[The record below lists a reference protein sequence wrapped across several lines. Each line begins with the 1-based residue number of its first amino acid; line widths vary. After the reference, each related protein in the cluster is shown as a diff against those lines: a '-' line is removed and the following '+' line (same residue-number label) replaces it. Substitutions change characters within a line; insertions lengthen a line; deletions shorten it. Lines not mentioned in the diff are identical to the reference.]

1 MQLDFLAGG
10 KLPRQDG
17 LHGLGRAAT
26 PRQKVAEDLI
36 KLFRVG
42 LIDFIVQGHSKNQP
56 GEMWRR
62 WDSVDKFLRAT
73 TRPEPK
79 GQ

>member
-1 MQLDFLAGG
+1 MHVRVAERERNLLAGG

-36 KLFRVG
+36 KLLPVG
-42 LIDFIVQGHSKNQP
+42 LIDFIVQGHSKKTV
-56 GEMWRR
+56 W
-62 WDSVDKFLRAT
+62 
-73 TRPEPK
+73 
-79 GQ
+79 